1 MRGDIVTLSPETYR
15 LRGFTCVR
23 VLSFETDPR
32 SGECTLTL
40 TLVSD
45 EARPADEIEATFFDV
60 ANLSL
65 RDFGGG
71 ITQLLQL
78 AIEDISHLGL
88 DRTGY
93 RVTELERDSISFTF
107 RRLEIKP

>member
-1 MRGDIVTLSPETYR
+1 MTFSPETYR

-23 VLSFETDPR
+23 VMSFETDPR

-40 TLVSD
+40 TLMTD

-78 AIEDISHLGL
+78 AIEDISQLGL

-93 RVTELERDSISFTF
+93 RVSELERDSISFTC
-107 RRLEIKP
+107 RLVAIKP